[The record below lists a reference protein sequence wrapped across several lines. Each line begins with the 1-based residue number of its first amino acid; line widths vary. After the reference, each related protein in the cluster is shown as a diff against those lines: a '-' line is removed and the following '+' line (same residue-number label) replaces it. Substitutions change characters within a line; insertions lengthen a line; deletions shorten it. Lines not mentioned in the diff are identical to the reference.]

1 MEHCPSLRSLEAV
14 AGRPSGTGRPTSTS
28 DSERAAP
35 FERAL
40 ERREAR
46 RVEIQE
52 RRAARDERALGDR
65 AGADRSEARPEP
77 DPEPRALAG
86 RERAAVEPVDAA
98 EPATSGAES
107 ALTADTGA
115 AEPRAARV
123 EGHSR
128 VAAVAELA
136 LAPLAERPSGET
148 PAPEGGAP
156 SSTDAARATA
166 TAPLE
171 RALVTAHAAP
181 AAPAAMEPPL
191 ALADETG
198 EELATAL
205 RTERDP
211 AALAG
216 VAEETRGRPSVD
228 GAAADAPGQ
237 SVQRFELAAR
247 AEVARAA
254 APPRSEP
261 APTPAE
267 RHAADILRQLRLE
280 LAVGRHEARLQ
291 LEPADLGRIA
301 VRLALERGKLRA
313 EVRAESS
320 DTLAVLQRHVP
331 ELRAMLEARGVTA
344 ESFDFQLG
352 FQDGRHGGAQGG
364 DERRGAR
371 SGASE
376 PTSTFARA
384 AREVRSLVRG
394 VWGIDTYA

>member
-46 RVEIQE
+46 RAEVQE
-52 RRAARDERALGDR
+52 RRAARELGDR

-86 RERAAVEPVDAA
+86 RERAAVEPGDAI
-98 EPATSGAES
+98 EPATSGAER
-107 ALTADTGA
+107 APTADTGA
-115 AEPRAARV
+115 AEPRAAHG
-123 EGHSR
+123 EGDSR
-128 VAAVAELA
+128 VAAVAKLA

-148 PAPEGGAP
+148 PAPEGGAL

-181 AAPAAMEPPL
+181 AAPAAMELPL

-198 EELATAL
+198 DALATAL

-216 VAEETRGRPSVD
+216 VAEETRGRPSAD

-237 SVQRFELAAR
+237 PVQRFELAVR
-247 AEVARAA
+247 AEAARAA

-280 LAVGRHEARLQ
+280 LAGDRHEARLQ

-352 FQDGRHGGAQGG
+352 FQDGRQGGAQGG